1 MAQRNEYRQLA
12 SSYKNQWEEQK
23 QAVAHLTSLFETLQQ
38 KTEETERKSDQVI
51 AQNTKVD
58 AHEHLRQALTELQD
72 SKAFEILRTVEENI
86 TEAAALA
93 KAASE
98 VDVEF
103 KDVKLH
109 REFSGYAEDVS
120 IDQDLAELKA
130 KLQ

>member
-1 MAQRNEYRQLA
+1 M
-12 SSYKNQWEEQK
+12 
-23 QAVAHLTSLFETLQQ
+23 LQQ
-38 KTEETERKSDQVI
+38 RTEETERKREQVI
-51 AQNTKVD
+51 AQNTNVN
-58 AHEHLRQALTELQD
+58 AHDHLREALTELQD
-72 SKAFEILRTVEENI
+72 SKAFEFLRKVEENI

-103 KDVKLH
+103 KDLTLH
-109 REFSGYAEDVS
+109 REFASYAEDAS